1 MGSDYDTFRRLAIGS
16 CLTSGLAIVIL
27 AVAAPTLYN
36 HSMTDYYNIESRAL
50 VYKDQTNRLWEE
62 MQSLGQ
68 DGARTNGIKL
78 PIFSLAAVVPRGLED
93 LFVRVVRNSAAH
105 KDSPVSQETLE
116 MMVCLVCQEI
126 LELLAMMV
134 WMWNCHQKMRCRAPF
149 VREDRLDHEA
159 LKVNAVSLG
168 TQECQAMRE
177 KWAIRGWMGWPG
189 HPEIMESPGKK
200 GPRVHLAILAK
211 RSSLESASKGPRARL
226 GHRDR
231 KESKERQ
238 DGLQKKLEIPEA
250 PVNPVKLDPKE
261 FDCGVSHIIAPM
273 THAVFN
279 AEAEKPK
286 DQYAG
291 YSVGTGDDKYS
302 NRQLSNHPSG
312 GYRNPIRPLAA
323 VNHHQFPCH
332 QNHIK

>member
-50 VYKDQTNRLWEE
+50 VYKAKMEREL
-62 MQSLGQ
+62 MALSY
-68 DGARTNGIKL
+68 
-78 PIFSLAAVVPRGLED
+78 PYFSLAAVVPRGLED

-177 KWAIRGWMGWPG
+177 KWAIRGVDGMAGPPG
-189 HPEIMESPGKK
+189 NHGKSGKK
-200 GPRVHLAILAK
+200 GPEGPPGNPGKTVIAGVGI
-211 RSSLESASKGPRARL
+211 KGPKGPPGPQGPKGKQGTTGRAA
-226 GHRDR
+226 
-231 KESKERQ
+231 KEAGNPGSPGEP
-238 DGLQKKLEIPEA
+238 GEA
-250 PVNPVKLDPKE
+250 GPQGVVGKMGEEGPYGPPGDPGMPASYCPS
-261 FDCGVSHIIAPM
+261 DCGVSHIIAPM

-291 YSVGTGDDKYS
+291 YSVGTGDDEYS

-312 GYRNPIRPLAA
+312 GYRNRF
-323 VNHHQFPCH
+323 VHWQ
-332 QNHIK
+332 Q